1 MKKISKE
8 FWDDDEWAEN
18 HYMSLQDKYKDE
30 WVAVVDKQVVSHGK
44 SLARVEEE
52 AKMKTNKKEISLTFI
67 ECGNHV
73 Y

>member
-8 FWDDDEWAEN
+8 FWDDDEWAES
-18 HYMSLQDKYKDE
+18 HYIDLQDKYKDE
-30 WVAVVDKQVVSHGK
+30 WVAVVNGCVVSHGK
-44 SLARVEEE
+44 SLAKVEEE
-52 AKMKTNKKEISLTFI
+52 AKIKTSKKEISVTFI

>member
-18 HYMSLQDKYKDE
+18 HYIDLQDKYKDE
-30 WVAVVDKQVVSHGK
+30 WIAVVNEQVVSHGK
-44 SLARVEEE
+44 SLAKVEEE
-52 AKMKTNKKEISLTFI
+52 AKIKTSKKEISLTFI

>member
-8 FWDDDEWAEN
+8 FWADDEWAEE
-18 HYMSLQDKYKDE
+18 HYMGLQDRYKDE
-30 WVAVVDKQVVSHGK
+30 WVAVVNKKVVSHGK
-44 SLARVEEE
+44 SMGKVEEE
-52 AKMKTNKKEISLTFI
+52 AMIKTGKKEISLTFV